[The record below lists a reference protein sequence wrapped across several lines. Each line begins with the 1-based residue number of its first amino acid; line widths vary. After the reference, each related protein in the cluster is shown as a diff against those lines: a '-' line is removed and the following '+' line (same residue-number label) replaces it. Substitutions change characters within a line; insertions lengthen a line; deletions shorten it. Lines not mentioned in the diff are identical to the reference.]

1 MDNLYNKFNHF
12 LPGITIMC
20 NASQV
25 DKNIMYD
32 LLKLKKNTDCKSSTD
47 LLPLVLALALA
58 LYTKTISLAFRK
70 H

>member
-1 MDNLYNKFNHF
+1 
-12 LPGITIMC
+12 MC

-32 LLKLKKNTDCKSSTD
+32 LLKLKKTTDCKSSTD

>member
-1 MDNLYNKFNHF
+1 
-12 LPGITIMC
+12 MC

-25 DKNIMYD
+25 DKKYYVWFVKIE
-32 LLKLKKNTDCKSSTD
+32 KKYWLQSSTD

-58 LYTKTISLAFRK
+58 LYTKNISLAFRK